1 MLISLRL
8 ETLWYVVQQIQS
20 SLAHIPTSSI
30 GPLSLWQTTH
40 PSLISVPLLAHG
52 ARLRRP
58 RGIRN
63 AIVPSDPMTRP
74 IRLMTL
80 APKIVKL
87 TSSIESFFELFAK
100 ENESVKNQRLVLRL
114 DIDVNAVI

>member
-1 MLISLRL
+1 
-8 ETLWYVVQQIQS
+8 
-20 SLAHIPTSSI
+20 
-30 GPLSLWQTTH
+30 
-40 PSLISVPLLAHG
+40 
-52 ARLRRP
+52 
-58 RGIRN
+58 
-63 AIVPSDPMTRP
+63 MTRP